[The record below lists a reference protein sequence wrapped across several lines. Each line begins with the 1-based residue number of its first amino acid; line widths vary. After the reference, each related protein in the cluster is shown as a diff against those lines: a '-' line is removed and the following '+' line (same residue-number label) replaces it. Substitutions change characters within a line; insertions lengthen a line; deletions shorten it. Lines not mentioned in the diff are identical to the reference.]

1 MEESYLMDMHKKSKL
16 DFSPV
21 DVANLSFNR
30 MNLFKYLR
38 ASLKSYKPNM
48 KLLYGYLNDGLDA
61 NKIIQMLSNT
71 ITAYDSFETKID
83 YCFAYSFIV
92 RQRDPQTGEMAN
104 QEMVW
109 LEAPMFYTPK
119 SLNTFA
125 YYVNLNREKE
135 FLDDYVN
142 RPTFFGKWI
151 MDDYLKEIM
160 DLDLIHENAPNYW
173 KNPRNAGNVMK
184 AFAEMSNMY
193 TPRQ

>member
-1 MEESYLMDMHKKSKL
+1 
-16 DFSPV
+16 
-21 DVANLSFNR
+21 
-30 MNLFKYLR
+30 
-38 ASLKSYKPNM
+38 
-48 KLLYGYLNDGLDA
+48 
-61 NKIIQMLSNT
+61 MLSNT
-71 ITAYDSFETKID
+71 VTEYDSFETKID